1 MSINGSNNSMKS
13 WVQIMGVPRSGGSLL
28 TRRLEFNP
36 AQTGIFSLPFE
47 FYLSEDFEMMEKFCN
62 FVNLPEEYE
71 SALRSGFRKIKQSPS
86 KKYTSEDINYFMEQ
100 MKNAK
105 WNGPGAIFELLEKM
119 SSFFWDCDQVELS
132 HVINHRAVAF
142 LCPTGYF
149 FSNKLNNKGV
159 ITLRNPLDI
168 VVSFC
173 RKTDPLGLNI
183 EKISRLIMLEIC
195 MCGIFIQLSQ
205 KEYPGKVFIID
216 LNDVVHMNEC
226 FWELIEFLDIDRK
239 FDFSPTII
247 GDKWEGNSMTGQI
260 KKPVIVNHKDNYSKY
275 LNDQDQEVLS
285 VIYQKALMVKDK
297 KYENKFNIK
306 QEVNLI
312 NRLLGIN
319 LLDEKEIYSN
329 GLKDNKLQ
337 LFIS

>member
-119 SSFFWDCDQVELS
+119 SSFFWDCDQVEL
-132 HVINHRAVAF
+132 
-142 LCPTGYF
+142 
-149 FSNKLNNKGV
+149 
-159 ITLRNPLDI
+159 
-168 VVSFC
+168 
-173 RKTDPLGLNI
+173 
-183 EKISRLIMLEIC
+183 
-195 MCGIFIQLSQ
+195 
-205 KEYPGKVFIID
+205 
-216 LNDVVHMNEC
+216 
-226 FWELIEFLDIDRK
+226 
-239 FDFSPTII
+239 
-247 GDKWEGNSMTGQI
+247 
-260 KKPVIVNHKDNYSKY
+260 
-275 LNDQDQEVLS
+275 
-285 VIYQKALMVKDK
+285 
-297 KYENKFNIK
+297 
-306 QEVNLI
+306 
-312 NRLLGIN
+312 
-319 LLDEKEIYSN
+319 
-329 GLKDNKLQ
+329 
-337 LFIS
+337 